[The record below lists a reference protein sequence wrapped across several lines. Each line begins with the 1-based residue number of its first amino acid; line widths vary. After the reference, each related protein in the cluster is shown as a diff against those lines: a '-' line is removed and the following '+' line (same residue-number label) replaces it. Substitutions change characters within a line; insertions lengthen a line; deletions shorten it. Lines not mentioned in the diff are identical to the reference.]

1 MSEYCIDTDIYTFH
15 VTRTPQTIEIHGEG
29 LCIISV
35 NTPDSPPVKRG
46 FHQLDIATIYI
57 NDIVG
62 DNCDETIYMIR
73 AGLSE
78 SLRVYPYINTYIFT
92 GTSHFTCI
100 NHSLS
105 LFFIKYKKT
114 WYEYHFHAYLV
125 DSEQRKRYADG
136 LQILDDPTMKVPFD
150 DFTAIVYPYE
160 MSVEFK
166 SIYESSSTYS
176 DLLASITTSIKTTLD
191 YPGEASWID
200 VFIQYVFQFDPNAA
214 LWAIKKD
221 YECPS

>member
-1 MSEYCIDTDIYTFH
+1 MSDYCIDTDIYTFH
-15 VTRTPQTIEIHGEG
+15 VTRTPETIEIHGEG

-35 NTPDSPPVKRG
+35 NRPDSPPVKRG

-57 NDIVG
+57 NDVVG

-73 AGLSE
+73 TALSE
-78 SLRVYPYINTYIFT
+78 SLRLYPYINTYIFT

-105 LFFIKYKKT
+105 LFLIKYKKT

-150 DFTAIVYPYE
+150 DFTTIVYPYE
-160 MSVEFK
+160 MSTEFQ
-166 SIYESSSTYS
+166 SIYETSPTYS
-176 DLLASITTSIKTTLD
+176 DIFTRSILHYHGRS
-191 YPGEASWID
+191 SWID
-200 VFIQYVFQFDPNAA
+200 VFIQYIFQFNPNTA
-214 LWAIKKD
+214 LWAIKKECIAH